1 MAIDTDKSD
10 RLLARTRLTWIRQL
24 NALTLVHRLLITT
37 ALGASLTLATPV
49 LATNWIMLQ
58 GTEPASASAYKAFG
72 FIDIDHRRTSGS
84 PLPAG
89 PWQGQP
95 MVLNQ
100 IPPEFEDNSALQFS
114 HLRLGL
120 RGRLLDGR
128 LNDWVSPLAGDNAIS
143 SNATPNVK
151 LTDVSLTLNR
161 IPHARVRVGRF
172 FMPGSAEGLTP
183 AVLVYSQGVSNRV
196 SASSKMSG

>member
-1 MAIDTDKSD
+1 MKT
-10 RLLARTRLTWIRQL
+10 
-24 NALTLVHRLLITT
+24 LTLVHRLLITT

-58 GTEPASASAYKAFG
+58 GTEPASAPAYKAFG
-72 FIDIDHRRTSGS
+72 FIGIDHRQTSGS

-120 RGRLLDGR
+120 RGRLLDGK
-128 LNDWVSPLAGDNAIS
+128 LNYWV
-143 SNATPNVK
+143 
-151 LTDVSLTLNR
+151 
-161 IPHARVRVGRF
+161 
-172 FMPGSAEGLTP
+172 
-183 AVLVYSQGVSNRV
+183 
-196 SASSKMSG
+196 